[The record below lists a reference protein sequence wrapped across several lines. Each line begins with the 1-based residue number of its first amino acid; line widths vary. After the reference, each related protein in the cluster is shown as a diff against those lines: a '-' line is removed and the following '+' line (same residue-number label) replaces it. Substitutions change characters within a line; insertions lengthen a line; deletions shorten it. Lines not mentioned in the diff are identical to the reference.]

1 MAGTVDERN
10 GKLVV
15 TLEGS
20 VDLEHA
26 PELRRTLLACV
37 DRRMGLVVDLTG
49 VEYID
54 SSGIANLV
62 EALQA
67 AQQGGADFDLVAV
80 AGQVMRV
87 LRLARLDKVFRIH
100 DDLAGALAAR
110 G

>member
-1 MAGTVDERN
+1 MSNTVDERD

-15 TLEGS
+15 TLDGS
-20 VDLEHA
+20 IDLEHA
-26 PELRRTLLACV
+26 PELRKTLLACV
-37 DRRMGLVVDLTG
+37 GRHMDLVVDLTA

-67 AQQGGADFDLVAV
+67 ARQRGVGFGLVAA

-87 LRLARLDKVFRIH
+87 IRLARLDKVFSIH

-110 G
+110 A

>member
-1 MAGTVDERN
+1 MASKVEARG

-15 TLEGS
+15 TLAGS

-26 PELRRTLLACV
+26 PELRKTLLACV
-37 DRRMGLVVDLTG
+37 GRKMDLVVDLTG

-67 AQQGGADFDLVAV
+67 AQQGGTAFGLVAV

-110 G
+110 A